1 MLTNITFVIKLT
13 GLWKQSYKKWS
24 KDFDINLK
32 QLASKSHE
40 GVGWKL
46 SKFDVTFQIISKP
59 TTPVSQVYS
68 LCFYCNTL
76 HGFLKPYFTCL
87 SVPVESEL
95 LEENSFA
102 FFYFYTC
109 MI

>member
-1 MLTNITFVIKLT
+1 M
-13 GLWKQSYKKWS
+13 
-24 KDFDINLK
+24 
-32 QLASKSHE
+32 ASKSHE
-40 GVGWKL
+40 GVGCKL

-95 LEENSFA
+95 LEERNLTLTDLSGA
-102 FFYFYTC
+102 KQLTKRVDG
-109 MI
+109 IQVQT